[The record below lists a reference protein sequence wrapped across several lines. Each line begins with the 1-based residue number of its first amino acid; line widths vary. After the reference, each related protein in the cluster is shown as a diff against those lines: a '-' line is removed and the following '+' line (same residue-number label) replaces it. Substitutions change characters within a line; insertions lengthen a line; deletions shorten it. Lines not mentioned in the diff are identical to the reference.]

1 MGAGR
6 EDDMSEKFTPDT
18 LRALVAHGKGTPAEY
33 IVKRADIDAHADAWQ
48 AREEALRRLA
58 QAQADVEALRV
69 ELLLILDHVDYTNG
83 ACAVNEMVGA
93 VLPHQI
99 IARARERLT
108 ALPEHLRGASR

>member
-1 MGAGR
+1 
-6 EDDMSEKFTPDT
+6 MSEKLTPDT

-58 QAQADVEALRV
+58 QAQADVEALRRFA
-69 ELLLILDHVDYTNG
+69 DHWPSCGFYRWFADGHKGECNCG
-83 ACAVNEMVGA
+83 F
-93 VLPHQI
+93 
-99 IARARERLT
+99 T